1 MWLVGVGEI
10 FGCDGRRQ
18 VWVEAIGVAS
28 EQGFIQDF
36 KLGGGN
42 PCFVEAR
49 QTRGVWGHASPEN
62 F

>member
-1 MWLVGVGEI
+1 MLVIIYLRVS
-10 FGCDGRRQ
+10 
-18 VWVEAIGVAS
+18 VS
-28 EQGFIQDF
+28 YQGFIQDF

-49 QTRGVWGHASPEN
+49 QTRGVWGHAPPEN

>member
-1 MWLVGVGEI
+1 MKLSY
-10 FGCDGRRQ
+10 RN
-18 VWVEAIGVAS
+18 AL
-28 EQGFIQDF
+28 QGFIQDF

-49 QTRGVWGHASPEN
+49 QTRGVWGHAPPEI

>member
-1 MWLVGVGEI
+1 MLYGMGIIFHKILFTLTLVVNVYI
-10 FGCDGRRQ
+10 HVRT
-18 VWVEAIGVAS
+18 
-28 EQGFIQDF
+28 QGFIQDF

-49 QTRGVWGHASPEN
+49 QTRGVWGHAPPEN